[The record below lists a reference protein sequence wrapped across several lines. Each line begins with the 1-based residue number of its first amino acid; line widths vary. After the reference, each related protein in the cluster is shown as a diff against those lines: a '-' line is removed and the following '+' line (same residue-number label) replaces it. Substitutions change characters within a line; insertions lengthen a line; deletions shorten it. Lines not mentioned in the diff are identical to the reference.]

1 MEKDILDELKQSIQA
16 LVSKMESIEC
26 QLQNISTGSIVQD
39 WVDEE
44 TVKRITG
51 LSKSTLYNLR
61 RAGKLTSSKL
71 SGRKLFYRISDLSR
85 LLDHN
90 EKA

>member
-1 MEKDILDELKQSIQA
+1 MERDILNELKQLVQA
-16 LVSKMESIEC
+16 LTSKMESMEHE
-26 QLQNISTGSIVQD
+26 LQNMNASSIIQD

-44 TVKRITG
+44 TTKRITG

-71 SGRKLFYRISDLSR
+71 SERKLFYRISDLSK